1 MGLPQV
7 NNFIGSKRTGLYW
20 KENLGL
26 GGYTPLLLWGS
37 GDNFNYLA
45 INNPTGVAGE
55 GEITIVSGG
64 ANNNMLA
71 QHLLTSEY
79 LNKNLATSDLIEA
92 IFN

>member
-37 GDNFNYLA
+37 GDNFNYLV
-45 INNPTGVAGE
+45 INNPSGE
-55 GEITIVSGG
+55 TDDIVIVSGG
-64 ANNNMLA
+64 GNNNLIA
-71 QHLLTSEY
+71 SHLLTSEY

>member
-7 NNFIGSKRTGLYW
+7 NNFIGSCRKGVYE

-26 GGYTPLLLWGS
+26 EWGYVPLLLWGS

-45 INNPTGVAGE
+45 INGTAG
-55 GEITIVSGG
+55 GANDIIIVSGAG
-64 ANNNMLA
+64 NYELHKC
-71 QHLLTSEY
+71 HLLNLEY
-79 LNKNLATSDLIEA
+79 LNKNLATADLIEA